1 MRRQETTIGWRWWLW
16 GGLLG
21 VILGVGGCGG
31 NGTDGTVT
39 AQTLPPQTAQV
50 APGVF
55 SYSPGNGYIS
65 MFVVAEDAG
74 VIAVESVNTAH
85 AMGLLEAIR
94 GVTDLPV
101 RYLVH
106 SHNHWDHA
114 SGGQVFKDA
123 GAQTVAHADAAAWM
137 AAHPGPEMVAPDMA
151 WPEARHDLTVGNTTM
166 ELHHFGASHGRGMT
180 VARLPETQVAYIA
193 DLVSPRRVGFTILPD
208 FNLLA
213 WERTLDAILML
224 DFQMAVYSH
233 SGLPDPLAGGPRLH
247 IEETRQYIRDMRAAV
262 QGELMQGTP
271 ALQVPGIVQLPQYE
285 TWGGYDAFREL
296 NAWRF
301 LMDELLGPY

>member
-1 MRRQETTIGWRWWLW
+1 MDEP
-16 GGLLG
+16 
-21 VILGVGGCGG
+21 
-31 NGTDGTVT
+31 GTVT
-39 AQTLPPQTAQV
+39 AQQPPEPVTRPLPPQTAQV

-65 MFVVAEDAG
+65 MFVVAQDAG

-85 AMGLLEAIR
+85 ARGLLEAIR

-101 RYLVH
+101 EYLVH

-114 SGGQVFKDA
+114 SGGQVFKDV
-123 GAQTVAHADAAAWM
+123 GAQTVAHADAAVYLAE
-137 AAHPGPEMVAPDMA
+137 HPGPDTVTPDIG
-151 WPEARHDLTVGNTTM
+151 WPGARHDLTVGNTTM
-166 ELHHFGASHGRGMT
+166 ELHHFGASHGLGMT
-180 VARLPETQVAYIA
+180 VARLPATRVAYIA
-193 DLVSPRRVGFTILPD
+193 DVVSPRRVGFTILPD

-233 SGLPDPLAGGPRLH
+233 SGLSDPLAGGPKLH
-247 IEETRQYIRDMRAAV
+247 VGEVRQYIQDMRTAV
-262 QGELMQGTP
+262 QTELMQGTP
-271 ALQVPGIVQLPQYE
+271 ALQIPGVVQLPQYE
-285 TWGGYDAFREL
+285 TWGGYDAFRDL